1 MSGETELRNT
11 LEQYVRKDDI
21 KITNFLN
28 DSDTETADDTEKKV
42 LVFMQNTPGLR
53 NFTADHIS
61 VAHRLGKY
69 RQKQNRPVI
78 VRLTHRKVKT
88 DIFRQRKK
96 LRKPN
101 QTVFVNEDLTKLNS
115 QRLHRIKQHPAVMSG
130 WV

>member
-11 LEQYVRKDDI
+11 LEQYSRKDDV
-21 KITNFLN
+21 KIINFLN

-61 VAHRLGKY
+61 VAHGVGKY

-78 VRLTHRKVKT
+78 VRLTHR
-88 DIFRQRKK
+88 R
-96 LRKPN
+96 
-101 QTVFVNEDLTKLNS
+101 
-115 QRLHRIKQHPAVMSG
+115 
-130 WV
+130 